1 VISLKVS
8 KEDEVAVCTF
18 LTKLCL
24 LLRPDFFP
32 ESTYPAWE
40 TLFQGEQE
48 VTLKEFEA
56 VIMSLKRQEFD
67 EEFDHWN

>member
-1 VISLKVS
+1 
-8 KEDEVAVCTF
+8 
-18 LTKLCL
+18 

-56 VIMSLKRQEFD
+56 VIMSLTRQEFD